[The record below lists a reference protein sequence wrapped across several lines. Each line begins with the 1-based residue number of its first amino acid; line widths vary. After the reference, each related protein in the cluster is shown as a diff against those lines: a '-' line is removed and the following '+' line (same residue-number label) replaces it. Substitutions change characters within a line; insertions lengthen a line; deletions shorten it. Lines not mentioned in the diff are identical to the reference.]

1 MKNEKGVTLTA
12 LAITIIVIFILASI
26 SINYGV
32 DTLNESKAKNLE
44 ASLAIVEQ
52 AIAEQYIKA
61 VELRQDS
68 IKSTDSKPEIFVGT
82 MVNANDLPE
91 IGGGKEFLL
100 KEKLQGLA
108 SNNLTYSECYYRLEP
123 ADLTQLKIESDDQ
136 NKYTYIVNYSTGEVF
151 NETKKKTS
159 TGTILYYSGKTGNK
173 RTQATEINKEED
185 KSSFVE

>member
-91 IGGGKEFLL
+91 IGDGKEFFL

-123 ADLTQLKIESDDQ
+123 TDLTQLKIESDDQ

-159 TGTILYYSGKTGNK
+159 TGTILYYSGKTGNNS
-173 RTQATEINKEED
+173 TQATEIDKEED